1 MNKPS
6 GRGRR
11 AGGPETRE
19 QILDAAR
26 HLFLANGYGGTTMRA
41 VAAEAGVDAALISY
55 FFGSKRGLFGAALAL
70 TANPL
75 EVARQE
81 LPGDLATLPERT
93 LAALLRAWDDPR
105 TGEPLVA
112 MLRGVVLDAGM
123 GELVREAMHGELLV
137 HLAERLGGVDGGR
150 RAALFG
156 AQMGGLIFTR
166 YLLRLEPIASM
177 NSEEIIRLYAPAL
190 RAVLLAPHPGRGMR
204 PLTQARHQ
212 VG

>member
-1 MNKPS
+1 MNKSP

-11 AGGPETRE
+11 AGGPDTRE
-19 QILDAAR
+19 QILETAR
-26 HLFLANGYGGTTMRA
+26 RLFLANGYGGTTMRA
-41 VAAEAGVDAALISY
+41 VAAEADVDAALISY

-81 LPGDLATLPERT
+81 LPGDLATLPERALT
-93 LAALLRAWDDPR
+93 ALLQAWDDPC

-112 MLRGVVLDAGM
+112 MLRGVVLDPGM
-123 GELVREAMHGELLV
+123 GELVREAMHGELLA
-137 HLAERLGGVDGGR
+137 HLAERLGGVEGRR

-177 NSEEIIRLYAPAL
+177 NSDEIIRMYTPAL
-190 RAVLLAPHPGRGMR
+190 RAVMFGPRPGRAV
-204 PLTQARHQ
+204 LARTTRTAR
-212 VG
+212 

>member
-1 MNKPS
+1 MNNSS

-11 AGGPETRE
+11 AGGADTRE
-19 QILDAAR
+19 QILGVAR
-26 HLFLANGYGGTTMRA
+26 RLFLANGYEGTTMRA

-81 LPGDLATLPERT
+81 LPGDLTTLPERALT
-93 LAALLRAWDDPR
+93 ALLQAWDDPR

-112 MLRGVVLDAGM
+112 MLRGVVLDPGM
-123 GELVREAMHGELLV
+123 NELVREAMHGELLA
-137 HLAERLGGVDGGR
+137 HLAERLGGVEGGR

-177 NSEEIIRLYAPAL
+177 NSPEIVRMYAPAL
-190 RAVLLAPHPGRGMR
+190 RAVLFGPHPGRAALPHTGR
-204 PLTQARHQ
+204 R
-212 VG
+212 